1 MFRIGEFSK
10 FSRVSVR
17 MLRHYDQLG
26 LLRPAHVDP
35 TTEYRYYTADQ
46 LPRLHRIIAL
56 QDIGFSLEQIR
67 GLLERPVSAEEMR
80 GMLMLKQAEL
90 QTKLEDDLERLNRIG
105 ERIRQVEES
114 DHAQYDVVVRSV
126 EPLRVA
132 LIMAREAEN
141 LTLLFEELEFYVSR
155 HKARQEQPPLALY
168 FGDEAGNG
176 DSELAVAVPLKA
188 ELAENERVQVMEL
201 PGELMACVVHHGGY
215 ETMHLAGSALMR
227 WIEANPYAAAGPA
240 TRPMREVYYRF
251 GADQQGYRLPAGYLA
266 TKDEEFVTELQIPIE
281 RK

>member
-1 MFRIGEFSK
+1 
-10 FSRVSVR
+10 

-35 TTEYRYYTADQ
+35 ATEYRYYTADQ

-67 GLLERPVSAEEMR
+67 SLLERPVSAEEMR
-80 GMLMLKQAEL
+80 GMLLLKQAEL
-90 QTKLEDDLERLNRIG
+90 QTKLQDDLEKLDRIG

-114 DHAQYDVVVRSV
+114 DQGQYDIVVRKV

-132 LIMAREAEN
+132 FIKAGEAEN
-141 LTLLFEELEFYVSR
+141 LTLLSEELEFYVSR

-168 FGDEAGNG
+168 FGDEGGAG
-176 DSELAVAVPLKA
+176 EHAVAVPLKA
-188 ELAENERVQVMEL
+188 EIEESERVRVMEL

-215 ETMHLAGSALMR
+215 ETIHLAGSALMR
-227 WIEANPYAAAGPA
+227 WIEVNPYSAAGPA

-251 GADQQGYRLPAGYLA
+251 GADQQGYTLPAGYLA
-266 TKDEEFVTELQIPIE
+266 TRDDEFVTELQIPIE